1 MILPWFGGGP
11 SVWTTCLLFFQL
23 VLLAGYGYAFILNR
37 FFSPKR
43 QAVTHL
49 ILVVATL
56 LFLPITPSDAW
67 KPIDGINPAARIL
80 LLLLANVGLPYF
92 LLSASAP
99 LLQSWFAKVYPG
111 RTPYRLYALS
121 NLGSLTALLSYPF
134 VVEPLLP
141 TATQGALWSAGFG
154 LFALL
159 CLCLAIGVWKN
170 LRNERLPNES
180 NPSANGNP
188 SDSLATLEHAESA
201 LSDLN
206 QSDDSQKPDEEQHN
220 SPIKQWLIW
229 MSLSAFGSLAL
240 LAVTNHICQEMTVA
254 PLLWVVPLSIY
265 LLTFIINFD
274 RPRWFAPRWW
284 GIAAA
289 IGIAATAFF
298 RSDYLPVFDGVLEN
312 LGIML
317 DDYSG
322 DIVIETVLFLTSL
335 FLICM
340 ICHGGLV
347 RRKPPAKQLTS
358 FYLAMATGGAIG
370 GLFVNLICPWLFSS
384 YVETEVTLVGGF
396 LLAIWMVAKDG
407 CVRWPRR
414 TPVLC
419 AVLGGTVPPGLFL
432 ILSSTWDSGNED
444 TFIRCR
450 NFYGVL
456 QVDLCEDEDTGRLG
470 MALYHGQTQ
479 HGFQYMNKA
488 LRNEPTTYYDRESG
502 VGLTLTRLAKQ
513 KPLKVG
519 AVGLGV
525 GTLAAYGRERDSY
538 HFYEIDRDVV
548 KLARQCFY
556 YLKDCPAQTT
566 ITLGDARISLERQ
579 PNQNYDVLVL
589 DAFSGDAI
597 PIHLLTVEAFELYQ
611 RHIKPDGVIAVHI
624 SNRYLNLLPVVVGAA
639 KKHNL
644 TVLYVET
651 ERNETIA
658 EGSSKWLLLTRNEE
672 FINDE
677 FILQHVSPHEEFS
690 SPQILWTDQ
699 YSNLLGVLD

>member
-1 MILPWFGGGP
+1 M
-11 SVWTTCLLFFQL
+11 
-23 VLLAGYGYAFILNR
+23 
-37 FFSPKR
+37 
-43 QAVTHL
+43 
-49 ILVVATL
+49 
-56 LFLPITPSDAW
+56 
-67 KPIDGINPAARIL
+67 
-80 LLLLANVGLPYF
+80 
-92 LLSASAP
+92 
-99 LLQSWFAKVYPG
+99 
-111 RTPYRLYALS
+111 
-121 NLGSLTALLSYPF
+121 
-134 VVEPLLP
+134 
-141 TATQGALWSAGFG
+141 
-154 LFALL
+154 
-159 CLCLAIGVWKN
+159 
-170 LRNERLPNES
+170 
-180 NPSANGNP
+180 
-188 SDSLATLEHAESA
+188 
-201 LSDLN
+201 
-206 QSDDSQKPDEEQHN
+206 
-220 SPIKQWLIW
+220 
-229 MSLSAFGSLAL
+229 
-240 LAVTNHICQEMTVA
+240 
-254 PLLWVVPLSIY
+254 
-265 LLTFIINFD
+265 
-274 RPRWFAPRWW
+274 
-284 GIAAA
+284 
-289 IGIAATAFF
+289 
-298 RSDYLPVFDGVLEN
+298 
-312 LGIML
+312 
-317 DDYSG
+317 
-322 DIVIETVLFLTSL
+322 
-335 FLICM
+335 
-340 ICHGGLV
+340 
-347 RRKPPAKQLTS
+347 
-358 FYLAMATGGAIG
+358 
-370 GLFVNLICPWLFSS
+370 
-384 YVETEVTLVGGF
+384 LVGGF

-502 VGLTLTRLAKQ
+502 VGLTLTRLAEQ
-513 KPLKVG
+513 NPLKVG

-548 KLARQCFY
+548 KLAQKCFF
-556 YLKDCPAQTT
+556 YLRDCPAQTT
-566 ITLGDARISLERQ
+566 ITLGDARIALERL
-579 PNQNYDVLVL
+579 PNQNYDVLAL